1 MVSVA
6 GQRMR
11 AQVRS
16 SARHREGDEMSKSE
30 NRRFQRM
37 LENYRNGALQLLRQS
52 ENEARGLDDNCPHD
66 SGDLSVAS
74 CSKEY
79 LFQRSSGIRNLICL
93 IDASLQRIRTG
104 AFGVCVGCGD
114 DIEIR
119 RLEAVPWT
127 EYCLRCQE
135 AFESRE
141 KVISESGLRSNVN
154 WKLAS

>member
-1 MVSVA
+1 M
-6 GQRMR
+6 
-11 AQVRS
+11 
-16 SARHREGDEMSKSE
+16 KKFE
-30 NRRFQRM
+30 NRRFQRI
-37 LENYRNGALQLLRQS
+37 LENYRNETLQLLKQS

-79 LFQRSSGIRNLICL
+79 LFQRSSEIRNLICL

-135 AFESRE
+135 AFECRE
-141 KVISESGLRSNVN
+141 KLMSESGLQFNVSRN
-154 WKLAS
+154 PTSGGL

>member
-1 MVSVA
+1 M
-6 GQRMR
+6 
-11 AQVRS
+11 
-16 SARHREGDEMSKSE
+16 HKFE
-30 NRRFQRM
+30 NPRFQRM
-37 LENYRNGALQLLRQS
+37 LENNRNGALQLLQQS
-52 ENEARGLDDNCPHD
+52 ENEARGLDDDCPRD

-79 LFQRSSGIRNLICL
+79 LFQRSSEIRNLICL

-135 AFESRE
+135 AFECRE
-141 KVISESGLRSNVN
+141 KMISESGLQSNVSR
-154 WKLAS
+154 KLTSGGL